1 MPFLLWLWLLRQST
15 TRPPRH
21 TLAERYAALPAGPG
35 GSRIYW
41 SGTTWRVFLPHVVTH
56 LETCITAEF
65 SGESDPGISGLY
77 WELLR
82 GLESDHA

>member
-15 TRPPRH
+15 TRPPRR

-41 SGTTWRVFLPHVVTH
+41 SGAHWRVFLPYMVEH

-65 SGESDPGISGLY
+65 SGAGEPGMSGLY

-82 GLESDHA
+82 GLEADNA